1 MASCWV
7 PLSLLILSP
16 KGKSG
21 VFGVS
26 PVRQVEAGAI
36 RLGLVHMG
44 QSVSLA
50 GGGIAAAGEFVAVLH
65 GFV

>member
-1 MASCWV
+1 MGCLV
-7 PLSLLILSP
+7 
-16 KGKSG
+16 K
-21 VFGVS
+21 

-50 GGGIAAAGEFVAVLH
+50 GEGIAAAGELVAVLPS
-65 GFV
+65 GNLT